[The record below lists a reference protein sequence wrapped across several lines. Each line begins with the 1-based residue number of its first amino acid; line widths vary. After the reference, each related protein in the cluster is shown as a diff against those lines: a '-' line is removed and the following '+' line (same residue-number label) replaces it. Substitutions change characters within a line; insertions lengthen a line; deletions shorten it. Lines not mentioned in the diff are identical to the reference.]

1 MGGQGPYPALGMAQE
16 EIMALDVQRFI
27 AAQDAVYSTVT
38 HELEAGQKVTHWIWF
53 IFPQLI
59 GLGRSEKARRY
70 GLADLDEARAYLS
83 HPILRSRLEH
93 CTDLILAHRH
103 KAIAEILGSTDAL
116 KFHSCMTLFHLAEP
130 DNVLFSHA
138 LEQFFQGSLDQGTL
152 NLLTSN

>member
-1 MGGQGPYPALGMAQE
+1 MT
-16 EIMALDVQRFI
+16 LDVQRFI

-59 GLGRSEKARRY
+59 GLGRSEKAKRY
-70 GLADLDEARAYLS
+70 GLADIDEARAYLS

-138 LEQFFQGSLDQGTL
+138 LEQFFRGSLDQGTL